1 MVTRMGAVGGKRVA
15 VFAAVHVAVVLMTVG
30 VVTPSGA
37 LTRGMVPTV
46 ATTGTPVTLVGP
58 VVVPP
63 VEVVVVA

>member
-1 MVTRMGAVGGKRVA
+1 MVTKMGAVGGKRVA
-15 VFAAVHVAVVLMTVG
+15 AFMAVHVAVVLMTVG

-46 ATTGTPVTLVGP
+46 TNTGTPVTLVGP

-63 VEVVVVA
+63 VDVVVVA